1 MADANIG
8 DAFGLAGT
16 YEKGIT
22 IAGKYGTPR
31 LYDTGEPTNVFP
43 QAVILVNLSGVPY
56 VASGG
61 GGGGGGA
68 ATITDGVTPTNVLSV
83 EPPGTAG
90 IMAASVQGVPGG
102 VAMPVSIAASV
113 AVTGAFFQATQ
124 PVSGT
129 FFQATQPVSIASMP
143 STPVTGTFWQTT
155 QPVSGTFFQA
165 TQPVSIAS
173 MPSTPVTGA
182 FWQTTQPVSIAS
194 ASVTSAVQVTPTVT
208 VATYA
213 AGNEVG
219 GLLTFANAFRSAG
232 SGIIQS
238 VVITCKSIQT
248 AIGMKLY
255 LFKANPSNTTWTDKT
270 APAINAADITNLVGV
285 YSLANGDS
293 GLGTVTL
300 WNLPGIG
307 QGVVG
312 ATTSLYGVLV
322 TTGAPAFAST
332 NDITVTVSVL
342 QD

>member
-1 MADANIG
+1 MTDANIG

-43 QAVILVNLSGVPY
+43 QAVILVNLAGVPY
-56 VASGG
+56 VATGG

-83 EPPGTAG
+83 EPPGTNG
-90 IMAASVQGVPGG
+90 TMAASIQGVPGG
-102 VAMPVSIAASV
+102 VQVPVAG
-113 AVTGAFFQATQ
+113 TFWQATQ
-124 PVSGT
+124 PISIASMPSTPVTGT
-129 FFQATQPVSIASMP
+129 FWQATQPISIASMP

-155 QPVSGTFFQA
+155 QPVS
-165 TQPVSIAS
+165 IAS
-173 MPSTPVTGA
+173 TAVT
-182 FWQTTQPVSIAS
+182 AS
-194 ASVTSAVQVTPTVT
+194 VQVTPTV
-208 VATYA
+208 AAAAYA

-219 GLLTFANAFRSAG
+219 GLLTFANAFRSAS

-270 APAINAADITNLVGV
+270 TPAINAADITNLIGV

-293 GLGTVTL
+293 GLGTVTV

-312 ATTSLYGVLV
+312 STTSLYGVLV
-322 TTGAPAFAST
+322 TTGAPTFAST
-332 NDITVTVSVL
+332 SDITVTVSVL